1 MKVLFATGEAWPFIK
16 TGGLG
21 DVAHSL
27 PKALSKMGIDVRVIL
42 PKYSLID
49 YKYRSKMSHMGH
61 TYVQLNWRNQYCGVE
76 CLEYEGV
83 KYYFIDNEYYFNRNQ
98 AYGELDDCERFSFF
112 SKGILS
118 ALDVLDFEPDVIH
131 CNDWHTGLV
140 PLYLNEMKKSGI
152 YEETKTLYTIH
163 NLKYQ
168 GVFVRES
175 LGDTVALPYDSYFRE
190 DGLKFYDG
198 ISFMKGGIN
207 YADHISTVSVTYADE
222 IKSEFYGENLHGLFH
237 LYEEKLSGIVNGIDY
252 EIFNPRKDKE
262 IAVKFGQSKL
272 DKKVK
277 NKLALQ
283 KELGLA
289 VAEDVPMIGII
300 TRLVKQKGIDLVAH
314 VLQELLEKDV
324 QIVVLGTGDEDFEDL
339 FEYYSQMYPS
349 KLSSNITFD
358 HALAKRIYASADMF
372 LMPSLFE
379 PCGLSQMISMRYGTV
394 PVVRETGGLKDTVE
408 AYNKFSNTGTG
419 FTFIN
424 YNAHEMLDT
433 ISRALELYTDQK
445 RWHELVIRGMQRK
458 NSWSQVGRS
467 YKKLYLE
474 LAK

>member
-27 PKALSKMGIDVRVIL
+27 PKALSKMGMDIRVIL

-49 YKYRSKMSHMGH
+49 YKYKSKMKHIGH
-61 TYVQLNWRNQYCGVE
+61 TYIKLAWRNQYCGVE
-76 CLEYEGV
+76 TLEYEGV
-83 KYYFIDNEYYFNRNQ
+83 KYYFIDNEFYFNREK
-98 AYGELDDCERFSFF
+98 AYGEFDDCERFSFF
-112 SKGILS
+112 SKGIMA
-118 ALDVLDFEPDVIH
+118 ALDIIDFVPDLIH

-140 PLYLNEMKKSGI
+140 PLYLNELKRSGI

-163 NLKYQ
+163 NLKFQ
-168 GVFVRES
+168 GIFAREN
-175 LGDTVALPYDSYFRE
+175 LGDIVALPYDSYFRE
-190 DGLKFYDG
+190 DGLKYYDA

-207 YADHISTVSVTYADE
+207 YSDHVSTVSETYAQE
-222 IKSEFYGENLHGLFH
+222 IKTETYGEGLQGLFH
-237 LYEEKLSGIVNGIDY
+237 LYEDKLSGIVNGIDY

-262 IAVKFGQSKL
+262 ISTKFGQTKL

-289 VAEDVPMIGII
+289 VSEDTLLIGII
-300 TRLVKQKGIDLVAH
+300 TRLDKQKGMDLVAH
-314 VLQELLEKDV
+314 ILQELLEKDV
-324 QIVVLGTGDEDFEDL
+324 QIVLLGTGAQDFEDL
-339 FEYYSQMYPS
+339 FEYYSHIYPS

-358 HALAKRIYASADMF
+358 HALAKRIYASSDIF

-408 AYNKFSNTGTG
+408 AYNKFANTGTG
-419 FTFIN
+419 FTFSN
-424 YNAHEMLDT
+424 YNAHEMLDA
-433 ISRALELYTDQK
+433 INRAIELYSDKK
-445 RWHELVIRGMQRK
+445 RWKEISIRGMQKK
-458 NSWSQVGRS
+458 NSWSQAGKS
-467 YKKLYLE
+467 YKKLYSE
-474 LAK
+474 IVK